1 MLGAAPPVEIYLD
14 TSVLVSALVRT
25 APHTTA
31 CRSFCQQLIAANSRV
46 YFSQFVRVELL
57 QALRRLATT
66 QHNLAASVRSQYSLE
81 QWGTDP
87 GVRRAWLEL
96 GVREFDALIRRFHA
110 VVELPWTFDAWQAS
124 IQIMIQHGL
133 QASDALHVATA
144 QEYGLRHLAAVDDDY
159 RRVPGLSFWLVRDP

>member
-96 GVREFDALIRRFHA
+96 GVREFDH
-110 VVELPWTFDAWQAS
+110 
-124 IQIMIQHGL
+124 
-133 QASDALHVATA
+133 
-144 QEYGLRHLAAVDDDY
+144 
-159 RRVPGLSFWLVRDP
+159 